1 MIPYYEQDGIT
12 IYHGDA
18 LDVIASLDVEVH
30 AVLTD
35 PPYASGA
42 RMEAAKSSSGA
53 MLRGEEWNDKPIV
66 NDQMTTGGFV
76 WLMRHVA
83 MALYPQMVEG
93 GAWLS
98 FIDWRQWPNLAGA
111 LETVNLRIQ
120 QMVVWDKN
128 NPGLGNGFRSQHE
141 IILHASKGVPNVF
154 SHMYGNVFSQRRER
168 PIDHPSPKPVG
179 LIRKLLEVVTEQDSL
194 VVDPFMGAGAT
205 LEACRDMHRRCIG
218 VEVEERYCEVA
229 ANRLGQGVLFE
240 AAA

>member
-1 MIPYYEQDGIT
+1 VT

-18 LDVIASLDVEVH
+18 LDVLETVALDDVH

-42 RMEAAKSSSGA
+42 RMESQKSSSGA
-53 MLRGEEWNDKPIV
+53 MLRGEDWNDRPIV

-83 MALYPQMVEG
+83 YALYPRLVDG
-93 GAWLS
+93 GSWLS

-120 QMVVWDKN
+120 QMIVWDKG
-128 NPGLGNGFRSQHE
+128 NPGMGNGFRSQHE
-141 IILHASKGVPNVF
+141 IVLHASKGVPNVH
-154 SHMYGNVFSQRRER
+154 SHMYGNVFAQKRER
-168 PIDHPSPKPVG
+168 PLEHPSPKPVG
-179 LIRKLLEVVTEQDSL
+179 LLCKMLEVVTAPGQC
-194 VVDPFMGAGAT
+194 VVDPFLGGGAT
-205 LEACRDMHRRCIG
+205 LEAAKHMGRTAIG
-218 VEVEERYCEVA
+218 IEVEERYCEVA
-229 ANRLGQGVLFE
+229 AKRCAQEVLDM